1 MNKSVIAIF
10 LSVILLSLGFGSYI
24 YLNSSAQDPSK
35 VVQYIYKRYDPM
47 KKQFNDLT
55 GEIGFDGIDTLGMDQ
70 INNNK
75 VRIKFGTMLFD
86 LTQDDLKNESLMK
99 MLKTMGMTVT
109 IIHDE
114 ETDKNKF
121 EVKYKGE
128 KVDEYDLQVGGAH
141 IG

>member
-10 LSVILLSLGFGSYI
+10 LSVILLSVGFGSYI

-86 LTQDDLKNESLMK
+86 LTPDDLKNEGLMK

>member
-10 LSVILLSLGFGSYI
+10 LSVILLSLGFGTYV
-24 YLNSSAQDPSK
+24 YLNSSAQDPGK

-55 GEIGFDGIDTLGMDQ
+55 GEIGFDGVDTLGMDQ
-70 INNNK
+70 LSNNK

-86 LTQDDLKNESLMK
+86 LTPDDLKNESLMK

>member
-86 LTQDDLKNESLMK
+86 LTPDDLKNEGLMK

-109 IIHDE
+109 IVHDE

>member
-86 LTQDDLKNESLMK
+86 LTTDDLKNESLMK

>member
-10 LSVILLSLGFGSYI
+10 LSVILISLGFGSYI

-86 LTQDDLKNESLMK
+86 LTPDDLKNEGLMK

>member
-86 LTQDDLKNESLMK
+86 LTPDDLKNEGLMK

>member
-24 YLNSSAQDPSK
+24 YLNSSAQDPST

-86 LTQDDLKNESLMK
+86 LTPDDLKNEGLME

>member
-1 MNKSVIAIF
+1 MNKSVIAIL
-10 LSVILLSLGFGSYI
+10 LSVILLSLGFGSYV

-86 LTQDDLKNESLMK
+86 LTPDDLKNEGLMK

>member
-10 LSVILLSLGFGSYI
+10 LSVILLSLGFGSYV

-86 LTQDDLKNESLMK
+86 LTPDDLKNEGLMK

>member
-24 YLNSSAQDPSK
+24 YLNRSAQDPSK

-86 LTQDDLKNESLMK
+86 LTPDDLKNEDLMK

>member
-86 LTQDDLKNESLMK
+86 LTPDDLKNEGLMN

>member
-86 LTQDDLKNESLMK
+86 LTPDDLKDEGLMK

>member
-1 MNKSVIAIF
+1 MNKSVVAIF

-86 LTQDDLKNESLMK
+86 LTPDDLKNEGLMK

-128 KVDEYDLQVGGAH
+128 KVDEYDLQVGGAN

>member
-86 LTQDDLKNESLMK
+86 LTPDDLKNESLMK

>member
-10 LSVILLSLGFGSYI
+10 LSVILLSLGFGSYV

-55 GEIGFDGIDTLGMDQ
+55 GGIGFDGIDTLGMDQ

-86 LTQDDLKNESLMK
+86 LTPDDLKNEGLMK